1 MELAVSISGTDSQHL
16 TSQDGL
22 HIGSQDLP
30 SSLHQLSQDHSPSP
44 ETLQYRNSIP
54 RSGTTSVHGA
64 MSSSNMVPSPSSAT
78 PTSPFRQRA
87 ASANG
92 AFDNNNEIDIDAQN
106 HDRMETDEESSEDS
120 SSEADTPPNGNTPVS
135 VDPPDMM
142 LVDQEA
148 MDTAPD
154 SLDAGEI
161 SLLVGPANQE
171 LRPDIPHDP
180 PDSQSID
187 DARDT
192 NNDALIDSSHPPPIL
207 SESDALLSGADS
219 NMPAHPAS
227 ATEFDS
233 NPPDTTVESQQ
244 SRADPNEGAQ
254 PAEQVA
260 MEGNDQANP
269 PADENATPG
278 DIPPPPEPNHNE
290 SSSEEEEQPYWAKF
304 EEDKSAPTE
313 EELKMIEQQ
322 SDEIS
327 ALDHEHWEKLAF
339 EPLDDPEYL
348 PSSTGRIS
356 WTLRGFHGTPA
367 NPNKET
373 MMRSPSVLIGDY
385 YWSIKV
391 FPRGND
397 GSPLMSVYIECSP
410 YPNNDQTTEPSND
423 RQPNQEPEMV
433 LSGTLPKDPP
443 GDDTSSSSTPRPS
456 DSAAIPVSDQ
466 GKGKEKA
473 DAVAA
478 GSSKPEVKWEVPAQ
492 ILCVAYNPDEPRVNA
507 FERGDHRF
515 HHKTTDW
522 GWRRFCGPWKVLH
535 LRASNQRQA
544 LLRNDTLSFTAYIRT
559 VKDTTGALW
568 WHAPTGEP
576 QWDHYERLGLNRLLS
591 KDAGSSAAVSAL
603 STWLHLYPFSSS
615 LKGLQEAQEK
625 DRRDRPLFDDLE
637 FYRKELIST
646 SSDAEHD
653 IDFHNSVEYIEWYD
667 AVQCEADVIAFWDI
681 LRRALSSEAS
691 GVKPMSKAKDFFK
704 DILMLK
710 QPDAGKQAL
719 ATSDTIVPLP
729 EDIEPCSVQ
738 EALNLAMTYEK
749 KEDRVWKTF
758 DGLNQSLTEPPSVLQ
773 IELHRQKYD
782 TKARKWKKSTHR
794 IKLDEI
800 IILAPPTLSSRY
812 EYSLFG
818 IVVHSG
824 SLESKDYYSIL
835 RPEGPG
841 TRWIKYAG
849 DKAERGV
856 ECLTTKQALKVHEG
870 GSDAESTS
878 AVAYIATY
886 VRTELFTKLDKTL
899 KCEPAVS
906 STASSES
913 QKKGDATIQTM
924 DEDEEAVPIPLHIY
938 QSELFEGHNDLGV
951 LDWSRQMDHDPRIL
965 KLEIN
970 DNASISTVVDTV
982 VNARKERFPDRQE
995 KYGMWFVNTFMNNPA
1010 MENVLRAPD
1019 VLPMDAFTTDE
1030 ILRSTNVCYDVVRV
1044 WLHIF
1049 PAETQDQNQP
1059 NQETIIEPTRAPTS
1073 DVDEV
1078 MQIEG
1083 EEGIVTANEAPA
1095 PRPDQAETSS
1105 MEQAAPESGIE
1116 NTTTT
1121 QAATVRDGDTPMEGN
1136 TEVEAENVAPQSPTQ
1151 PTTKPKWNSSLDMD
1165 FLKNDDNIYIFL
1177 KVFEPR
1183 GLTFRGVKAFF
1194 VKQHA
1199 IVGEE
1204 LKKAL
1209 SFSKDQAIDVWEEK
1223 ITAHVTPISTDS
1235 RFVDVAPRSGVIL
1248 IVQRRLSETELT
1260 QLKEAGEPATV
1271 PEYRDYLFCA
1281 TDPAYLKPT
1290 LTASYFSTPY
1300 YSCSIAYGRPHGAGT
1315 SISLAGDS
1323 YTGNFTSGLKA
1334 GQGTMRYSN
1343 GDTYTGAW
1351 ADNEPEG
1358 QGEMTYAK
1366 TGNVYTGG
1374 FKKRK
1379 RHGKGVMRFEVA
1391 DEEQRLCQIC
1401 YEEEMDALFYDCGH
1415 VAACEACARQ
1425 VEDCPVCRRKVKAV
1439 VRIWLSA

>member
-1 MELAVSISGTDSQHL
+1 
-16 TSQDGL
+16 
-22 HIGSQDLP
+22 
-30 SSLHQLSQDHSPSP
+30 
-44 ETLQYRNSIP
+44 
-54 RSGTTSVHGA
+54 
-64 MSSSNMVPSPSSAT
+64 MSSSNMNPSPTSAT
-78 PTSPFRQRA
+78 PTSPFRHRA
-87 ASANG
+87 ASATG
-92 AFDNNNEIDIDAQN
+92 VFDNNNEIDIDAQN
-106 HDRMETDEESSEDS
+106 HDRMETDEESSEES
-120 SSEADTPPNGNTPVS
+120 SSEADTPPNDNTS
-135 VDPPDMM
+135 VRVGPPDMM

-154 SLDAGEI
+154 NLHAGEI
-161 SLLVGPANQE
+161 RLPVGPANQE
-171 LRPDIPHDP
+171 QYPDIPHDP
-180 PDSQSID
+180 PASQPID
-187 DARDT
+187 NARGTD
-192 NNDALIDSSHPPPIL
+192 DEALIDLIQPPPLL

-219 NMPAHPAS
+219 NPPAHLAGAAAVNGSQADTSIESHQSS
-227 ATEFDS
+227 ANT
-233 NPPDTTVESQQ
+233 
-244 SRADPNEGAQ
+244 NEGAQ
-254 PAEQVA
+254 PGEQVA
-260 MEGNDQANP
+260 IEGNDHTNRA
-269 PADENATPG
+269 ADENPTL
-278 DIPPPPEPNHNE
+278 IPSPPEANHNE

-322 SDEIS
+322 PHEIS

-356 WTLRGFHGTPA
+356 WTLKGFHGTPA
-367 NPNKET
+367 NPNRET
-373 MMRSPSVLIGDY
+373 VMRSPSVLIGDY

-410 YPNNDQTTEPSND
+410 YPNDDQTTEPPND
-423 RQPNQEPEMV
+423 RQPNQDPKKA
-433 LSGTLPKDPP
+433 LLGSLPKDSST
-443 GDDTSSSSTPRPS
+443 DDTSSSDTPRPS
-456 DSAAIPVSDQ
+456 NSAAAPVREQ
-466 GKGKEKA
+466 GKGKQTA
-473 DAVAA
+473 DTAA
-478 GSSKPEVKWEVPAQ
+478 DGVPKPEVKWEVPAQ
-492 ILCVAYNPDEPRVNA
+492 ILCVAYNPDEPRVNS

-515 HHKTTDW
+515 HHKTSDW
-522 GWRRFCGPWKVLH
+522 GWRRFTGPWKVLH

-591 KDAGSSAAVSAL
+591 KDVGSSAAVSAL
-603 STWLHLYPFSSS
+603 STWLHLYPFCGS
-615 LKGLQEAQEK
+615 LKRLQEAQEK

-637 FYRKELIST
+637 FYRKELIAT
-646 SSDAEHD
+646 SQDAEHD

-710 QPDAGKQAL
+710 QPDAGKQAH
-719 ATSDTIVPLP
+719 ATSDQVVPP
-729 EDIEPCSVQ
+729 PKGTEPCSVQ
-738 EALNLAMTYEK
+738 EAVDLAMTYEK
-749 KEDRVWKTF
+749 EEDRVWKTF

-773 IELHRQKYD
+773 IELRRQMYD
-782 TKARKWKKSTHR
+782 TKARKWKKSTHQ

-800 IILAPPTLSSRY
+800 VSLAPPTLSSRY
-812 EYSLFG
+812 EYSLLG

-824 SLESKDYYSIL
+824 SLESKDYYSVL

-856 ECLTTKQALKVHEG
+856 ECLTTKQALEAHEG
-870 GSDAESTS
+870 GPDAENTS

-886 VRTELFTKLDKTL
+886 VRTALFSKFGKTP

-906 STASSES
+906 DIVSTGP
-913 QKKGDATIQTM
+913 QKKGDATIQPM
-924 DEDEEAVPIPLHIY
+924 EEDEDGVPIPLHVY

-951 LDWSRQMDHDPRIL
+951 FDWSKHSDADSRIL

-970 DNASISTVVDTV
+970 DNASISAIVDTV
-982 VNARKERFPDRQE
+982 VNARREKFPDRQE

-1019 VLPMDAFTTDE
+1019 VLPMDAFTADE
-1030 ILRSTNVCYDVVRV
+1030 LLRSTNVCYDVVRI
-1044 WLHIF
+1044 WLHTF
-1049 PAETQDQNQP
+1049 PSETEGKHHP
-1059 NQETIIEPTRAPTS
+1059 NTEATGEPTRAPIS

-1083 EEGIVTANEAPA
+1083 EGGTVTANERPA
-1095 PRPDQAETSS
+1095 HPRDQVEMSS
-1105 MEQAAPESGIE
+1105 MEQAAPGSVIE
-1116 NTTTT
+1116 NTAT
-1121 QAATVRDGDTPMEGN
+1121 QAATARDGDTPMEGN
-1136 TEVEAENVAPQSPTQ
+1136 AEAEAEDVAPPSPL
-1151 PTTKPKWNSSLDMD
+1151 PPITKSKWNPKLDMD

-1177 KVFEPR
+1177 KVFEPK
-1183 GLTFRGVKAFF
+1183 GQIFRGVKAFF
-1194 VKQHA
+1194 VKQNA
-1199 IVGEE
+1199 LVGEE

-1209 SFSKDQAIDVWEEK
+1209 SLSKDQAIDVWEEK

-1235 RFVDVAPRSGVIL
+1235 RFADVAPRSGVIL
-1248 IVQRRLSETELT
+1248 IAQRRQSESELS
-1260 QLKEAGEPATV
+1260 QLKEAGKPATV

-1323 YTGNFTSGLKA
+1323 YTGNFSSGLKS

-1343 GDTYTGAW
+1343 GDIYTGAW

-1374 FKKRK
+1374 FRKRK
-1379 RHGKGVMRFEVA
+1379 RHGKGVMKFEVA

-1401 YEEEMDALFYDCGH
+1401 YENEMDAVFYDCGH
-1415 VAACEACARQ
+1415 VTACETCARQ
-1425 VEDCPVCRRKVKAV
+1425 VDDCPVCRRKVKAV
-1439 VRIWLSA
+1439 IRIWLSA